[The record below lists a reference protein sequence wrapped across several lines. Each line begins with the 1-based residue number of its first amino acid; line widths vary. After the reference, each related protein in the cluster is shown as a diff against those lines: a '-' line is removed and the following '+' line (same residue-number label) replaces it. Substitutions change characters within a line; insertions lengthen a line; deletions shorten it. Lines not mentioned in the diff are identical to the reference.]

1 MANGGGKAGI
11 IETNF
16 REETETELF
25 GELRDGKLLTIRSA
39 LLGFNEDAKFHAPRL
54 SVALNR

>member
-16 REETETELF
+16 REV
-25 GELRDGKLLTIRSA
+25 RDPDGNKVCV
-39 LLGFNEDAKFHAPRL
+39 FNM
-54 SVALNR
+54 S

>member
-1 MANGGGKAGI
+1 MIG
-11 IETNF
+11 T
-16 REETETELF
+16 EEGVETELF

-39 LLGFNEDAKFHAPRL
+39 LLGFNEDTKFHAPRL